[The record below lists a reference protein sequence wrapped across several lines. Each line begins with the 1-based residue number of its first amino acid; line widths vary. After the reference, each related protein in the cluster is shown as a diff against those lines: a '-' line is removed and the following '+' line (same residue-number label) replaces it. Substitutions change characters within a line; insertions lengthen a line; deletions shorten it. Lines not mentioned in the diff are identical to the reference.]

1 MKKNLPNI
9 VFITCDHLRA
19 DMLGCAGNPVIQT
32 PHIDELAQRGVRF
45 SQAYSTTP
53 MCIPARSMIMTGMEG
68 HSLDLIEFKPGFQ
81 LPVKETLPQQL
92 SQAGYQTKV
101 VGKMHVYPERC
112 HYGFESMLLCE
123 EGRLL
128 GKIYGENR
136 GYDDYE
142 QWVAEQGYPGMAFS
156 HGISMNEYAVS
167 LWNLPNHLHPTEW
180 IGQQTCKEIKRRD
193 WTRPLFIWASFT
205 APHPPLTPLMN
216 DLFMYERD
224 KMPKPAV
231 GDWVEN
237 HSIYNELNL
246 SRFGKRKTDK
256 QIELAHRAYYAMVT
270 QVDRQINRIIGTLLE
285 EGMLENTWFILTSDH
300 GDNLGDHHL
309 WQKANF
315 LKGACNIPFI
325 ITPPLRRENFEQTL
339 GKEWIPG
346 TVSDS
351 VVGLQ
356 DILPTCLNIA
366 QATVPEHVDG
376 KCLLPLVKD
385 SASSVRDIILGE
397 YREHG
402 RKDGYRSMM
411 VTDGNWKY
419 IWYEEDGEDLLFH
432 IEEDPNELRNLSLEE
447 PEIREEWRS
456 KLVNLLSRR
465 ENDRAVEGKQ
475 LKAVYP
481 GCKMS
486 ETEKAKRLS
495 SYFTHKTPVGLH

>member
-1 MKKNLPNI
+1 MTNNQPNI
-9 VFITCDHLRA
+9 VLITCDHLRA

-53 MCIPARSMIMTGMEG
+53 MCIPARSIIMTGMEG
-68 HSLDLIEFKPGFQ
+68 HSLGLTEFRPGFE

-101 VGKMHVYPERC
+101 VGKMHVYPERR

-123 EGRLL
+123 EGRQF

-142 QWVAEQGYPGMAFS
+142 QWLAEQGHPGMAFS
-156 HGISMNEYAVS
+156 HGMSMNEYAVS
-167 LWNLPNHLHPTEW
+167 PWNLPNHLHPTEW

-216 DLFMYERD
+216 DLYIYEKD
-224 KMPKPAV
+224 EIPKPV
-231 GDWVEN
+231 IGDWVEN
-237 HSIYNELNL
+237 HSIYNQLNL
-246 SRFGKRKTDK
+246 SRFGERKTDK
-256 QIELAHRAYYAMVT
+256 QIELAYRAYYAMVT

-285 EGMLENTWFILTSDH
+285 EGMLDNTWFILTSDH
-300 GDNLGDHHL
+300 GDNLGDHYL

-325 ITPPLRRENFEQTL
+325 ITPPLRRENFEDDL
-339 GKEWIPG
+339 GSDWIPG
-346 TVSDS
+346 MVNDS

-356 DILPTCLNIA
+356 DILPTCLNVAKTSI
-366 QATVPEHVDG
+366 PEHVDG
-376 KCLLPLVKD
+376 KSLLPIVKD
-385 SASSVRDIILGE
+385 TTGSVRDDILGE

-402 RKDGYRSMM
+402 RKDGYRSFML
-411 VTDGNWKY
+411 TDGKWKY
-419 IWYEEDGEDLLFH
+419 IWYEEDGEELLFH
-432 IEEDPNELRNLSLEE
+432 IKEDPDEIHDLSLT
-447 PEIREEWRS
+447 EIAISDQFRS
-456 KLVNLLSRR
+456 RLVERLSSRKNDPAEQGGQLNAVSPGYKLS
-465 ENDRAVEGKQ
+465 
-475 LKAVYP
+475 
-481 GCKMS
+481 S
-486 ETEKAKRLS
+486 TEKAKKLS
-495 SYFTHKTPVGLH
+495 SYFIHKTPVGLH